1 MCEKFISKH
10 IVAKSETL
18 ASIAE
23 GYLGPDGAQ
32 QVGTIVNANPWLKD
46 TDQSGASGNGYYSG
60 RRVIKGWDRNQ
71 SDVPANAVL
80 NISDVLL
87 KDCLLGCGLAAAAAR
102 ENIGGVLAKPKV
114 RTQQRLSTLTKG
126 LDFHT
131 NRHLTIVERRS
142 HSAAAHL
149 MIGSN

>member
-1 MCEKFISKH
+1 M
-10 IVAKSETL
+10 
-18 ASIAE
+18 
-23 GYLGPDGAQ
+23 
-32 QVGTIVNANPWLKD
+32 
-46 TDQSGASGNGYYSG
+46 
-60 RRVIKGWDRNQ
+60 IKGWDRNQ